1 MPPAE
6 QTARRARVFAR
17 SRDFAAGV
25 RALTAD
31 DQGHARHGGASSR
44 LPEGRISTD
53 RATRYDALPMETK
66 KRKRLPYAELR
77 ARKEL
82 AERAID
88 DIRTLMADADP
99 LGAPEDFA
107 ERERKALALLEELSA
122 LVPAHDPLS
131 DEERARLEEELADK
145 PDNETLRSVL
155 LEMEKLLD
163 DPAITAD
170 FDREDSREKI
180 RDALSALDEVALLT
194 PISRATEAL
203 AEEMRTPRVPDPK
216 AALLRRETE
225 KQAAKRRS

>member
-1 MPPAE
+1 MMSA
-6 QTARRARVFAR
+6 
-17 SRDFAAGV
+17 
-25 RALTAD
+25 
-31 DQGHARHGGASSR
+31 
-44 LPEGRISTD
+44 
-53 RATRYDALPMETK
+53 METK
-66 KRKRLPYAELR
+66 KRKRLPFAELR

-107 ERERKALALLEELSA
+107 EREKKALRLLEDLNSLIPMQE
-122 LVPAHDPLS
+122 PLT

-155 LEMEKLLD
+155 LEMEKLID

-170 FDREDSREKI
+170 FDRDESREKI
-180 RDALSALDEVALLT
+180 REALGALDEVELLS

-203 AEEMRTPRVPDPK
+203 AAEMRSPKGPDPK
-216 AALLRRETE
+216 GALLRREAE